1 MKTFFKWTAWAFGIV
16 LLFAALAA
24 AGIVSLGQYLPDGAT
39 LHMGDEILTLGEGAS
54 LGVSH
59 GLFVWLMVTFALVIS
74 FFAVVFAF
82 SVAGLALFGVGLLLI
97 SPVLSVVLVVW
108 LIARA
113 VTKRKSNHSSIGVP
127 SSSNLGN
134 A

>member
-1 MKTFFKWTAWAFGIV
+1 MKTFFKWTAWALGIV

-24 AGIVSLGQYLPDGAT
+24 AGIVALGQYLPDGMS
-39 LHMGDEILTLGEGAS
+39 LHMGDEFITLGEGAS
-54 LGVSH
+54 LGAGT
-59 GLFVWLMVTFALVIS
+59 GLFIWMVTTFALVIS

-82 SVAGLALFGVGLLLI
+82 SVAGIALFGVGLLLI

-113 VTKRKSNHSSIGVP
+113 MTKRKALSQPTLTSAP
-127 SSSNLGN
+127 SPI
-134 A
+134 